1 MSISSSTKEEISLK
15 KFKEKVLD
23 DFRTVSL
30 SREISVQGRREVLQ
44 GRGKFGIFGD
54 GKELPQ
60 IVMSHFFKNGDFRS
74 GYYRDQTLL
83 ISQGLLTGRE
93 IFSALYGHPDKVYE
107 RMSGGRQMSGHFLT
121 HTIDEN
127 DNWIDQT
134 KQKNHISDISPTASQ
149 MSRLVGLGLAS
160 KIYRNNTVNNSQK
173 FSNNGNEIVWGTI
186 GNASTSQGIFFE
198 AVNACGVLQIPAVIS
213 IWDDD
218 YGISV
223 HNKDHTTKESISK
236 ALSGFKVTSESSGI
250 EILEVKGW
258 DYQSLI
264 KTYSYAERIA
274 RDHHIPVI
282 IHVTELTQPLGHST
296 SGSHERYKTEER
308 LKWESDNDCN
318 KKFEEWIINN
328 KLSSKKKLDNI
339 KKEISNYVKEEKR
352 LAWDLYLRPI
362 KEAKSDLIETINSLS
377 ITISKDKLNEMFNN
391 VDDDN
396 FSEII
401 KICRGITYQLEPGES
416 DDRNKLVNWKNKYM
430 NILSEKYS
438 SNLYSINFDI
448 LKEIDNSKPVYS
460 DDNEL
465 VDGRIIIRDNFDKLL
480 EKNNRIFIFGEDVG
494 MIGDVN
500 QGLEGLQKKYG
511 ENRVFDTG
519 IRESTIVGQGIGM
532 SMRGLR
538 PIAEIQYLD
547 YILYALQILSDDLA
561 TLTFRTHGGQKAPL
575 IVRTRGHRLE
585 GIWHS
590 GSPLGGILNFLRG
603 IFVLTPR
610 NMTKAA
616 GFYNSLLDIDQPA
629 VVIEPLNGYRTKE
642 KLPTNYGEFK
652 TPLGEIE
659 VLKEGNDITLVS
671 YGSTVNIVNKAA
683 KEIQKYNIDC
693 EVIDVQ
699 SLIPFDLSKNISKS
713 IIKTNRLMIIDEDV
727 PGGGSSFIL
736 QELLNSQDVYKH
748 LDSKPC
754 LVTAKEHRPPYG
766 SDGDYISKPSFEDI
780 FEEIYTVMNEANP
793 GKYKKLIWFKYL
805 ID

>member
-15 KFKEKVLD
+15 KFKEKVLED
-23 DFRTVSL
+23 YRTVSL

-44 GRGKFGIFGD
+44 GKGKFGIFGD

-83 ISQGLLTGRE
+83 LSQNLLTGRE

-121 HTIDEN
+121 HTIDDN

-134 KQKNHISDISPTASQ
+134 KHKNHISDISPTASQ

-160 KIYRNNTVNNSQK
+160 KIYRDNTVNNSQK

-186 GNASTSQGIFFE
+186 GNASTSQGVFFE

-339 KKEISNYVKEEKR
+339 KKEISSYVKEEKR

-377 ITISKDKLNEMFNN
+377 ITINKDKLNDMFND

-401 KICRGITYQLEPGES
+401 KICRRITYKLEPGES

-438 SNLYSINFDI
+438 SNLYSINFDV
-448 LKEIDNSKPVYS
+448 LKEINNSEPIYS

-511 ENRVFDTG
+511 KNRVFDTG

-642 KLPTNYGEFK
+642 KLPINYGEFK

-671 YGSTVNIVNKAA
+671 YGSTVNIVNKVA
-683 KEIQKYNIDC
+683 KEIQNFNIDC
-693 EVIDVQ
+693 EVIDLQ

-727 PGGGSSFIL
+727 PGGASSFIL
-736 QELLNSQDVYKH
+736 QELLNSQDIYKH

-780 FEEIYTVMNEANP
+780 FEEVYTVMNEANP
-793 GKYKKLIWFKYL
+793 SKYKKLI
-805 ID
+805 

>member
-1 MSISSSTKEEISLK
+1 MTTSSSTKEEISLK

-44 GRGKFGIFGD
+44 GKGKFGIFGD

-83 ISQGLLTGRE
+83 LSQDLLTGRE

-121 HTIDEN
+121 HTVDEN

-134 KQKNHISDISPTASQ
+134 KHKNHISDISPTASQ

-160 KIYRNNTVNNSQK
+160 KIYRDNTVSNSQK
-173 FSNNGNEIVWGTI
+173 FSDNGNEIVWGTI
-186 GNASTSQGIFFE
+186 GNASTSQGVFFE

-296 SGSHERYKTEER
+296 SGSHERYKSEER

-318 KKFEEWIINN
+318 KKFEDWILNS
-328 KLSSKKKLDNI
+328 KLSSKKKLENI

-352 LAWDLYLRPI
+352 MAWDLYLRPI
-362 KEAKSDLIETINSLS
+362 KEAKSDLIDTINSLS
-377 ITISKDKLNEMFNN
+377 ITISKDKLNEMLNN

-401 KICRGITYQLEPGES
+401 KICRRITYQLEPGES

-438 SNLYSINFDI
+438 SNLYSIDFDA
-448 LKEIDNSKPVYS
+448 LKEINNSNPIYS
-460 DDNEL
+460 DNNEL

-511 ENRVFDTG
+511 KNRVFDTG

-629 VVIEPLNGYRTKE
+629 VVIEPLNGYRIKE
-642 KLPTNYGEFK
+642 KLPLNYGEFK
-652 TPLGEIE
+652 TPIGEIE
-659 VLKEGNDITLVS
+659 VLKEGGDITLVS
-671 YGSTVNIVNKAA
+671 YGSTVNIVDKVAR
-683 KEIQKYNIDC
+683 EIQNYNIDC

-713 IIKTNRLMIIDEDV
+713 IIKTNRLMIIDEDI

-736 QELLNSQDVYKH
+736 QELLNNQDIYEH

-793 GKYKKLIWFKYL
+793 NKYKKLI
-805 ID
+805 

>member
-460 DDNEL
+460 DENEL

-642 KLPTNYGEFK
+642 KLPTNYGDFK

-793 GKYKKLIWFKYL
+793 GKYKKLI
-805 ID
+805 

>member
-15 KFKEKVLD
+15 KFKEKVLED
-23 DFRTVSL
+23 YRTVSL

-44 GRGKFGIFGD
+44 GKGKFGIFGD

-83 ISQGLLTGRE
+83 LSQNLLTGRE

-134 KQKNHISDISPTASQ
+134 KHKNHISDISPTASQ

-160 KIYRNNTVNNSQK
+160 KIYRHNTVNNSQK

-186 GNASTSQGIFFE
+186 GNASTSQGVFFE

-339 KKEISNYVKEEKR
+339 KKEISSYVKEEKR

-377 ITISKDKLNEMFNN
+377 ITINKDKLNDMFND

-401 KICRGITYQLEPGES
+401 KICRRITYKLEPGES

-438 SNLYSINFDI
+438 SNLYSINFDV
-448 LKEIDNSKPVYS
+448 LKEINNSEPIYS

-511 ENRVFDTG
+511 KNRVFDTG

-642 KLPTNYGEFK
+642 KLPINYGEFK

-671 YGSTVNIVNKAA
+671 YGSTVNIVNKVA
-683 KEIQKYNIDC
+683 KEIQNFNIDC
-693 EVIDVQ
+693 EVIDLQ

-727 PGGGSSFIL
+727 PGGASSFIL
-736 QELLNSQDVYKH
+736 QELLNSQDIYEH

-780 FEEIYTVMNEANP
+780 FEEVYTVMNEANP
-793 GKYKKLIWFKYL
+793 SKYKKLI
-805 ID
+805 

>member
-1 MSISSSTKEEISLK
+1 MTTSSSTKEEISLK

-44 GRGKFGIFGD
+44 GKGKFGIFGD

-83 ISQGLLTGRE
+83 LSQDLLTGRE

-121 HTIDEN
+121 HTVDEN

-134 KQKNHISDISPTASQ
+134 KHKNHISDISPTASQ

-160 KIYRNNTVNNSQK
+160 KIYRDNTVSNSQK
-173 FSNNGNEIVWGTI
+173 FSENGNEIVWGTI
-186 GNASTSQGIFFE
+186 GNASTSQGVFFE

-296 SGSHERYKTEER
+296 SGSHERYKSEER

-318 KKFEEWIINN
+318 KKFEDWILNS
-328 KLSSKKKLDNI
+328 KLSSKKKLENI

-352 LAWDLYLRPI
+352 MAWDLYLRPV
-362 KEAKSDLIETINSLS
+362 KEAKSDLIDTINSLS
-377 ITISKDKLNEMFNN
+377 ITISKDKLNEMLNN

-401 KICRGITYQLEPGES
+401 KICRRITYQLEPGES

-438 SNLYSINFDI
+438 SNLYSIDFDA
-448 LKEIDNSKPVYS
+448 LKEINNSNPIYS
-460 DDNEL
+460 DNNEL

-511 ENRVFDTG
+511 KNRVFDTG

-629 VVIEPLNGYRTKE
+629 VVIEPLNGYRIKE
-642 KLPTNYGEFK
+642 KLPLNYGEFK
-652 TPLGEIE
+652 TPIGEIE
-659 VLKEGNDITLVS
+659 VLKEGGDITLVS
-671 YGSTVNIVNKAA
+671 YGSTVNIVDKVAR
-683 KEIQKYNIDC
+683 EIQNYNIDC

-713 IIKTNRLMIIDEDV
+713 IIKTNRLMIIDEDI

-736 QELLNSQDVYKH
+736 QELLNNQDIYEH

-793 GKYKKLIWFKYL
+793 NKYKKLI
-805 ID
+805 

>member
-15 KFKEKVLD
+15 KFKEKVLED
-23 DFRTVSL
+23 YRTVSL

-44 GRGKFGIFGD
+44 GKGKFGIFGD

-83 ISQGLLTGRE
+83 LSQDLLTGRE

-134 KQKNHISDISPTASQ
+134 KHKNHISDISPTASQ

-160 KIYRNNTVNNSQK
+160 KIYRDNTVNNSQK

-186 GNASTSQGIFFE
+186 GNASTSQGVFFE

-236 ALSGFKVTSESSGI
+236 ALSGFKLTSESSGI

-339 KKEISNYVKEEKR
+339 KKEISSYVKEEKR

-377 ITISKDKLNEMFNN
+377 ITINKDKLNDMFND

-401 KICRGITYQLEPGES
+401 KICRRITYKLEPGES

-438 SNLYSINFDI
+438 SNLYSINFDV
-448 LKEIDNSKPVYS
+448 LKEIDNSKPIYS

-511 ENRVFDTG
+511 KNRVFDTG

-642 KLPTNYGEFK
+642 KLPINYGEFK

-671 YGSTVNIVNKAA
+671 YGSTVNIVNKVA
-683 KEIQKYNIDC
+683 KEIQNFNIDC
-693 EVIDVQ
+693 EVIDLQ

-736 QELLNSQDVYKH
+736 QELLNSQDIYEH

-780 FEEIYTVMNEANP
+780 FEEVYTVMNEANP
-793 GKYKKLIWFKYL
+793 SKYKKLI
-805 ID
+805 

>member
-15 KFKEKVLD
+15 KFKEKVLED
-23 DFRTVSL
+23 YRTVSL

-44 GRGKFGIFGD
+44 GKGKFGIFGD

-83 ISQGLLTGRE
+83 LSQDLLTGRE

-134 KQKNHISDISPTASQ
+134 KHKNHISDISPTASQ

-160 KIYRNNTVNNSQK
+160 KIYRDNTVNNSQK

-186 GNASTSQGIFFE
+186 GNASTSQGVFFE

-236 ALSGFKVTSESSGI
+236 ALSGFKLTSESSGI

-377 ITISKDKLNEMFNN
+377 ITINKDKLNDMFND

-401 KICRGITYQLEPGES
+401 KICRRITYKLEPGES

-438 SNLYSINFDI
+438 SNLYSINFDV
-448 LKEIDNSKPVYS
+448 LKEIDNSKPIYS

-511 ENRVFDTG
+511 KNRVFDTG

-642 KLPTNYGEFK
+642 KLPINYGEFK

-671 YGSTVNIVNKAA
+671 YGSTVNIVNKVA
-683 KEIQKYNIDC
+683 KEIQNFNIDC
-693 EVIDVQ
+693 EVIDLQ
-699 SLIPFDLSKNISKS
+699 SLIPFDLSKNIYKS

-736 QELLNSQDVYKH
+736 QELLNSQDIYEH

-780 FEEIYTVMNEANP
+780 FEEVYTVMNEANP
-793 GKYKKLIWFKYL
+793 SKYKKLI
-805 ID
+805 

>member
-1 MSISSSTKEEISLK
+1 MTTSSSTKEEISLK

-44 GRGKFGIFGD
+44 GKGKFGIFGD

-83 ISQGLLTGRE
+83 LSQDLLTGRE

-121 HTIDEN
+121 HTVDEN

-134 KQKNHISDISPTASQ
+134 KHKNHISDISPTASQ

-160 KIYRNNTVNNSQK
+160 KIYRDNTVSNSQK
-173 FSNNGNEIVWGTI
+173 FSENGNEIVWGTI
-186 GNASTSQGIFFE
+186 GNASTSQGVFFE

-236 ALSGFKVTSESSGI
+236 ALSGFKVTSESPGI

-296 SGSHERYKTEER
+296 SGSHERYKSEER

-318 KKFEEWIINN
+318 KKFEDWILNS
-328 KLSSKKKLDNI
+328 KLSSKKKLENI

-352 LAWDLYLRPI
+352 MAWDLYLRPV
-362 KEAKSDLIETINSLS
+362 KEAKSDLIDTINSLS
-377 ITISKDKLNEMFNN
+377 ITISKDKLNEMLNN

-401 KICRGITYQLEPGES
+401 KICRRITYQLEPGES

-438 SNLYSINFDI
+438 SNLYSIDFDA
-448 LKEIDNSKPVYS
+448 LKEINNSNPIYS
-460 DDNEL
+460 DNNEL

-480 EKNNRIFIFGEDVG
+480 EENNRIFIFGEDVG

-511 ENRVFDTG
+511 KNRVFDTG

-629 VVIEPLNGYRTKE
+629 VVIEPLNGYRIKE
-642 KLPTNYGEFK
+642 KLPLNYGEFK
-652 TPLGEIE
+652 TPIGEIE
-659 VLKEGNDITLVS
+659 VLKEGGDITLVS
-671 YGSTVNIVNKAA
+671 YGSTVNIVDKVAR
-683 KEIQKYNIDC
+683 EIQNYNIDC

-713 IIKTNRLMIIDEDV
+713 IIKTNRLMIIDEDI

-736 QELLNSQDVYKH
+736 QELLNNQDIYEH

-793 GKYKKLIWFKYL
+793 NKYKKLI
-805 ID
+805 

>member
-1 MSISSSTKEEISLK
+1 MTTSSSTKEEISLK

-44 GRGKFGIFGD
+44 GKGKFGIFGD

-83 ISQGLLTGRE
+83 LSQDLLTGRE

-121 HTIDEN
+121 HTVDEN

-134 KQKNHISDISPTASQ
+134 KHKNHISDISPTASQ

-160 KIYRNNTVNNSQK
+160 KIYRDNTVSNSQK
-173 FSNNGNEIVWGTI
+173 FSENGNEIVWGTI
-186 GNASTSQGIFFE
+186 GNASTSQGVFFE

-296 SGSHERYKTEER
+296 SGSHERYKSEER

-318 KKFEEWIINN
+318 KKFEDWILNS
-328 KLSSKKKLDNI
+328 KLSSKKKLENI
-339 KKEISNYVKEEKR
+339 KKEISNYVKEEKKM
-352 LAWDLYLRPI
+352 AWDLYLRPI
-362 KEAKSDLIETINSLS
+362 KEAKSDLIDTINSLS
-377 ITISKDKLNEMFNN
+377 ITISKDKLNEMLNN

-401 KICRGITYQLEPGES
+401 KICRRITYQLEPGES

-438 SNLYSINFDI
+438 SNLYSIDFDS
-448 LKEIDNSKPVYS
+448 LKEINNSNPIYS
-460 DDNEL
+460 DNNEL

-480 EKNNRIFIFGEDVG
+480 EENNRVFIFGEDVG

-511 ENRVFDTG
+511 KNRVFDTG

-629 VVIEPLNGYRTKE
+629 VVIEPLNGYRIKE
-642 KLPTNYGEFK
+642 KLPLNYGEFK
-652 TPLGEIE
+652 TPIGEIE
-659 VLKEGNDITLVS
+659 VLKEGGDITLVS
-671 YGSTVNIVNKAA
+671 YGSTVNIVDKVAR
-683 KEIQKYNIDC
+683 EIQNYNIDC

-736 QELLNSQDVYKH
+736 QELLNNQDIYEH

-793 GKYKKLIWFKYL
+793 NKYKKLI
-805 ID
+805 

>member
-15 KFKEKVLD
+15 KFKEKVLED
-23 DFRTVSL
+23 YRTVSL

-44 GRGKFGIFGD
+44 GKGKFGIFGD

-83 ISQGLLTGRE
+83 LSQDLLTGRE

-134 KQKNHISDISPTASQ
+134 KHKNHISDISPTASQ

-160 KIYRNNTVNNSQK
+160 KIYRDNTVNNSQK

-186 GNASTSQGIFFE
+186 GNASTSQGVFFE

-377 ITISKDKLNEMFNN
+377 ITINKDKLNDMFNN
-391 VDDDN
+391 VEDDN

-401 KICRGITYQLEPGES
+401 KICRRITYKLEPGES

-438 SNLYSINFDI
+438 SNLYSINFDV
-448 LKEIDNSKPVYS
+448 LKEIDNSKPIYS

-511 ENRVFDTG
+511 KNRVFDTG

-642 KLPTNYGEFK
+642 KLPINYGEFK

-671 YGSTVNIVNKAA
+671 YGSTVNIVNKVA
-683 KEIQKYNIDC
+683 KEIQNFNIDC
-693 EVIDVQ
+693 EVIDLQ

-727 PGGGSSFIL
+727 PGGASSFIL
-736 QELLNSQDVYKH
+736 QELLNSQDIYEH

-780 FEEIYTVMNEANP
+780 FEEVYTVMNEANP
-793 GKYKKLIWFKYL
+793 SKYKKLI
-805 ID
+805 

>member
-15 KFKEKVLD
+15 KFKEKVLE
-23 DFRTVSL
+23 DFRAISL

-44 GRGKFGIFGD
+44 GKGKFGIFGD

-83 ISQGLLTGRE
+83 LSQDLLTGRE

-160 KIYRNNTVNNSQK
+160 KIYRDNTVNNSQK

-186 GNASTSQGIFFE
+186 GNASTSQGVFFE

-264 KTYSYAERIA
+264 KTYSYAERVA

-318 KKFEEWIINN
+318 KKFEDWIINN
-328 KLSSKKKLDNI
+328 KLSSKRKLDNI

-391 VDDDN
+391 VDDYN

-401 KICRGITYQLEPGES
+401 KICRRITYQLEAGES

-430 NILSEKYS
+430 DILSEKYS
-438 SNLYSINFDI
+438 SNLYSINFDV
-448 LKEIDNSKPVYS
+448 LKEIDNSPPVYS

-511 ENRVFDTG
+511 KNRVFDTG

-642 KLPTNYGEFK
+642 KLPINYGEFK

-671 YGSTVNIVNKAA
+671 YGSTVNIVNKVA
-683 KEIQKYNIDC
+683 KEIQKFNIDC
-693 EVIDVQ
+693 EVIDLQ

-736 QELLNSQDVYKH
+736 QELLNSQDIYEH

-754 LVTAKEHRPPYG
+754 LLTAKEHRPPYG

-780 FEEIYTVMNEANP
+780 FEEVYTVMNEANP
-793 GKYKKLIWFKYL
+793 SKYKKLI
-805 ID
+805 

>member
-1 MSISSSTKEEISLK
+1 MTTSSSTKEEISLK

-44 GRGKFGIFGD
+44 GKGKFGIFGD

-83 ISQGLLTGRE
+83 LSQDLLTGRE

-121 HTIDEN
+121 HTVDEN

-134 KQKNHISDISPTASQ
+134 KHKNHISDISPTASQ

-160 KIYRNNTVNNSQK
+160 KIYRDNTVSNSQK
-173 FSNNGNEIVWGTI
+173 FSENGNEIVWGTI
-186 GNASTSQGIFFE
+186 GNASTSQGVFFE

-296 SGSHERYKTEER
+296 SGSHERYKSEER

-318 KKFEEWIINN
+318 KKFEDWILNS
-328 KLSSKKKLDNI
+328 KLSSKKKLENI
-339 KKEISNYVKEEKR
+339 KKEISNYVKEEKKM
-352 LAWDLYLRPI
+352 AWDLYLRPV
-362 KEAKSDLIETINSLS
+362 KEAKSDLIDTINSLS
-377 ITISKDKLNEMFNN
+377 ITISKDKLNEMLNN

-401 KICRGITYQLEPGES
+401 KICRRITYQLEPGES

-430 NILSEKYS
+430 KILSEKYS
-438 SNLYSINFDI
+438 SNLYSIDFDA
-448 LKEIDNSKPVYS
+448 LKEINNSNPIYS
-460 DDNEL
+460 DNNEL

-480 EKNNRIFIFGEDVG
+480 EENNRVFIFGEDVG

-511 ENRVFDTG
+511 KNRVFDTG

-629 VVIEPLNGYRTKE
+629 VVIEPLNGYRIKE
-642 KLPTNYGEFK
+642 KLPLNYGEFK
-652 TPLGEIE
+652 TPIGEIE
-659 VLKEGNDITLVS
+659 VLKEGGDITLVS
-671 YGSTVNIVNKAA
+671 YGSTVNIVNKVAR
-683 KEIQKYNIDC
+683 EIQKYNIDC

-736 QELLNSQDVYKH
+736 QELLNNQDIYEH

-793 GKYKKLIWFKYL
+793 NKYKKLI
-805 ID
+805 

>member
-1 MSISSSTKEEISLK
+1 MTTSSSTKEEISLK

-83 ISQGLLTGRE
+83 LSQDLLTGRE

-121 HTIDEN
+121 HTVDEN

-134 KQKNHISDISPTASQ
+134 QHKNHISDISPTASQ

-160 KIYRNNTVNNSQK
+160 KIYRDNTVSNSQK
-173 FSNNGNEIVWGTI
+173 FSDNGNEIVWGTI
-186 GNASTSQGIFFE
+186 GNASTSQGVFFE

-236 ALSGFKVTSESSGI
+236 ALSGFKITSESSGI

-296 SGSHERYKTEER
+296 SGSHERYKSEER

-318 KKFEEWIINN
+318 KKFEDWILNS
-328 KLSSKKKLDNI
+328 KLSSKKKLENI

-352 LAWDLYLRPI
+352 IAWDLYLRPI
-362 KEAKSDLIETINSLS
+362 KEVKSDLIETINRLS
-377 ITISKDKLNEMFNN
+377 IPISKDKLNEMLNN

-401 KICRGITYQLEPGES
+401 KICRRITYQLEPGES

-438 SNLYSINFDI
+438 SNLYSIDFDA
-448 LKEIDNSKPVYS
+448 LKEINNSNPIYS
-460 DDNEL
+460 DSDEL

-480 EKNNRIFIFGEDVG
+480 EENNRIFIFGEDVG

-511 ENRVFDTG
+511 KNRVFDTG

-629 VVIEPLNGYRTKE
+629 VVIEPLNGYRIKE
-642 KLPTNYGEFK
+642 KLPLNYGEFK
-652 TPLGEIE
+652 TPIGEIE
-659 VLKEGNDITLVS
+659 VLKEGSDITLVS
-671 YGSTVNIVNKAA
+671 YGSTVNIVNKVAM
-683 KEIQKYNIDC
+683 EIQKYNIDC

-713 IIKTNRLMIIDEDV
+713 IIKTNRLMIIDEDI

-736 QELLNSQDVYKH
+736 QELLNNQGIYEH

-754 LVTAKEHRPPYG
+754 IVTAKEHRPPYG

-793 GKYKKLIWFKYL
+793 NKYKKLI
-805 ID
+805 

>member
-44 GRGKFGIFGD
+44 GKGKFGIFGD

-83 ISQGLLTGRE
+83 ISQDLLTGRE

-186 GNASTSQGIFFE
+186 GNASTSQGVFFE

-511 ENRVFDTG
+511 KNRVFDTG

-642 KLPTNYGEFK
+642 KLPINYGEFK

-793 GKYKKLIWFKYL
+793 GKYKKLI
-805 ID
+805 

>member
-1 MSISSSTKEEISLK
+1 MTTSSSTKEEISLK

-83 ISQGLLTGRE
+83 LSQDLLTGRE

-121 HTIDEN
+121 HTVDEN

-134 KQKNHISDISPTASQ
+134 KHKNHISDISPTASQ

-160 KIYRNNTVNNSQK
+160 KIYRDNTVSNSQK
-173 FSNNGNEIVWGTI
+173 FSENGNEIVWGTI
-186 GNASTSQGIFFE
+186 GNASTSQGVFFE

-236 ALSGFKVTSESSGI
+236 ALSGFKVTSESPGI

-258 DYQSLI
+258 DYQSLV

-296 SGSHERYKTEER
+296 SGSHERYKSEER

-318 KKFEEWIINN
+318 KKFEDWILNS
-328 KLSSKKKLDNI
+328 KLSSKKKLENI

-352 LAWDLYLRPI
+352 MAWDLYLRPV
-362 KEAKSDLIETINSLS
+362 KEAKSDLIDTINSLS
-377 ITISKDKLNEMFNN
+377 ITISKDKLNEMLNN

-401 KICRGITYQLEPGES
+401 KICRRITYQLEPGES

-438 SNLYSINFDI
+438 SNLYSMDFDA
-448 LKEIDNSKPVYS
+448 LKEINNSNPIYS
-460 DDNEL
+460 DSNEL

-511 ENRVFDTG
+511 KNRVFDTG

-629 VVIEPLNGYRTKE
+629 VVIEPLNGYRIKE
-642 KLPTNYGEFK
+642 KLPLNYGEFK
-652 TPLGEIE
+652 TPIGEIE
-659 VLKEGNDITLVS
+659 VLKEGGDITLVS
-671 YGSTVNIVNKAA
+671 YGSTVNIVDKVAR
-683 KEIQKYNIDC
+683 EIQNYNIDC

-713 IIKTNRLMIIDEDV
+713 IIKTNRLMIIDEDI

-736 QELLNSQDVYKH
+736 QELLNNQDIYEH

-793 GKYKKLIWFKYL
+793 NKYKKLI
-805 ID
+805 

>member
-15 KFKEKVLD
+15 KFKEKVLED
-23 DFRTVSL
+23 YRTVSL

-44 GRGKFGIFGD
+44 GKGKFGIFGD

-83 ISQGLLTGRE
+83 LSQDLLTGRE

-134 KQKNHISDISPTASQ
+134 KHKNHISDISPTASQ

-160 KIYRNNTVNNSQK
+160 KIYRDNTVNNSQK

-186 GNASTSQGIFFE
+186 GNASTSQGVFFE

-377 ITISKDKLNEMFNN
+377 ITINKDKLNDMFND

-401 KICRGITYQLEPGES
+401 KICRRITYKLEPGES

-438 SNLYSINFDI
+438 SNLYSINFDV
-448 LKEIDNSKPVYS
+448 LKEIDNSKPIYS

-511 ENRVFDTG
+511 KNRVFDTG

-642 KLPTNYGEFK
+642 KLPINYGEFK

-671 YGSTVNIVNKAA
+671 YGSTVNIVNKVA
-683 KEIQKYNIDC
+683 KEIQKFNIDC
-693 EVIDVQ
+693 EVIDLQ

-736 QELLNSQDVYKH
+736 QELLNSQDIYEH

-780 FEEIYTVMNEANP
+780 FEEVYTVMNEANP
-793 GKYKKLIWFKYL
+793 SKYKKLI
-805 ID
+805 

>member
-44 GRGKFGIFGD
+44 GKGKFGIFGD

-160 KIYRNNTVNNSQK
+160 KIYRHNTVNNSQK

-186 GNASTSQGIFFE
+186 GNASTSQGVFFE

-460 DDNEL
+460 DENEL

-511 ENRVFDTG
+511 KNRVFDTG

-793 GKYKKLIWFKYL
+793 GKYKKLI
-805 ID
+805 

>member
-15 KFKEKVLD
+15 KFKEKVLE
-23 DFRTVSL
+23 DFRAISL

-44 GRGKFGIFGD
+44 GKGKFGIFGD

-83 ISQGLLTGRE
+83 LSQDLLTGRE

-160 KIYRNNTVNNSQK
+160 KIYRDNTVNNSQK

-186 GNASTSQGIFFE
+186 GNASTSQGVFFE

-264 KTYSYAERIA
+264 KTYSYAERVA

-318 KKFEEWIINN
+318 KKFEDWIINN
-328 KLSSKKKLDNI
+328 KLSSKRKLDNI

-391 VDDDN
+391 VDDYN

-401 KICRGITYQLEPGES
+401 KICRRITYQLEAGES

-430 NILSEKYS
+430 DILSEKYS
-438 SNLYSINFDI
+438 SNLYSINFDV
-448 LKEIDNSKPVYS
+448 LKEIDNSPPVYS

-511 ENRVFDTG
+511 KNRVFDTG

-642 KLPTNYGEFK
+642 KLPINYGEFK

-671 YGSTVNIVNKAA
+671 YGSTVNIVNKVA
-683 KEIQKYNIDC
+683 KEIQKFNIDC
-693 EVIDVQ
+693 EVIDLQ

-736 QELLNSQDVYKH
+736 QELLNSQDIYEH

-780 FEEIYTVMNEANP
+780 FEEVYTVMNEANP
-793 GKYKKLIWFKYL
+793 SKYKKLI
-805 ID
+805 

>member
-1 MSISSSTKEEISLK
+1 MTTTSSTKEEISLK

-83 ISQGLLTGRE
+83 LSQDLLTGRE

-121 HTIDEN
+121 HTVDEN
-127 DNWIDQT
+127 DDWIDQT
-134 KQKNHISDISPTASQ
+134 KHKNHISDISPTASQ

-160 KIYRNNTVNNSQK
+160 KIYRDNTVSNSQK
-173 FSNNGNEIVWGTI
+173 FSDNGNEIVWGTI
-186 GNASTSQGIFFE
+186 GNASTSQGVFFE

-296 SGSHERYKTEER
+296 SGSHERYKSEER

-318 KKFEEWIINN
+318 KKFEDWILNS
-328 KLSSKKKLDNI
+328 KLSSKKKLENI

-352 LAWDLYLRPI
+352 MAWDLYLRPV
-362 KEAKSDLIETINSLS
+362 KEAKSDLIDTINSLS
-377 ITISKDKLNEMFNN
+377 IKISKDKLNEMLNN

-401 KICRGITYQLEPGES
+401 KICRRITYQLEPGES
-416 DDRNKLVNWKNKYM
+416 DDRNKLVSWKNKYM

-438 SNLYSINFDI
+438 SNLYSIDFDG
-448 LKEIDNSKPVYS
+448 LKEINNSNPIYS
-460 DDNEL
+460 DNNEM
-465 VDGRIIIRDNFDKLL
+465 VDGRIIIKDNFDKLL
-480 EKNNRIFIFGEDVG
+480 EENNRIFIFGEDVG

-511 ENRVFDTG
+511 KNRVFDTG

-629 VVIEPLNGYRTKE
+629 VVIEPLNGYRIKE
-642 KLPTNYGEFK
+642 KLPLNYGEFK
-652 TPLGEIE
+652 TPIGEIE
-659 VLKEGNDITLVS
+659 VLKEGIDITLVS
-671 YGSTVNIVNKAA
+671 YGSTVNIVNKVA
-683 KEIQKYNIDC
+683 KEIQKFNIDC

-736 QELLNSQDVYKH
+736 QELLNNQDIYEH

-754 LVTAKEHRPPYG
+754 LVSAKEHRPPYG

-793 GKYKKLIWFKYL
+793 NKYKKLI
-805 ID
+805 

>member
-1 MSISSSTKEEISLK
+1 MTTSSSTKEEISLK

-44 GRGKFGIFGD
+44 GKGKFGIFGD

-83 ISQGLLTGRE
+83 LSQDLLTGRE

-121 HTIDEN
+121 HTVDEN

-134 KQKNHISDISPTASQ
+134 KHKNHISDISPTASQ

-160 KIYRNNTVNNSQK
+160 KIYRDNTVSNSQK
-173 FSNNGNEIVWGTI
+173 FSDNGNEIVWGTI
-186 GNASTSQGIFFE
+186 GNASTSQGVFFE

-236 ALSGFKVTSESSGI
+236 ALSGFKVTSESPGI

-296 SGSHERYKTEER
+296 SGSHERYKSEER

-318 KKFEEWIINN
+318 KKFEDWILNS
-328 KLSSKKKLDNI
+328 KLSSKKKLENI

-352 LAWDLYLRPI
+352 MAWDLYLRPV
-362 KEAKSDLIETINSLS
+362 KEAKSDLIDTINSLS
-377 ITISKDKLNEMFNN
+377 ITISKDKLNEMLNN

-401 KICRGITYQLEPGES
+401 KICRRITYQLEPGES

-438 SNLYSINFDI
+438 SNLYSIDFDA
-448 LKEIDNSKPVYS
+448 LKEINNSNPIYS
-460 DDNEL
+460 DNDEL

-480 EKNNRIFIFGEDVG
+480 EENNRIFIFGEDVG

-511 ENRVFDTG
+511 KNRVFDTG

-629 VVIEPLNGYRTKE
+629 VVIEPLNGYRIKE
-642 KLPTNYGEFK
+642 KLPLNYGEFK
-652 TPLGEIE
+652 TPIGEIE
-659 VLKEGNDITLVS
+659 VLKEGGDITLVS
-671 YGSTVNIVNKAA
+671 YGSTVNIVDKVAR
-683 KEIQKYNIDC
+683 EIQNYNIDC

-713 IIKTNRLMIIDEDV
+713 IIKTNRLMIIDEDI

-736 QELLNSQDVYKH
+736 QELLNNQDIYEH

-793 GKYKKLIWFKYL
+793 NKYKKLI
-805 ID
+805 

>member
-1 MSISSSTKEEISLK
+1 MTTSSSTKEEISLK

-44 GRGKFGIFGD
+44 GKGKFGIFGD

-83 ISQGLLTGRE
+83 LSQDLLTGRE

-121 HTIDEN
+121 HTVDEN

-134 KQKNHISDISPTASQ
+134 KHKNHISDISPTASQ

-160 KIYRNNTVNNSQK
+160 KIYRDNTVSNSQK
-173 FSNNGNEIVWGTI
+173 FSDNGNEIVWGTI
-186 GNASTSQGIFFE
+186 GNASTSQGVFFE

-296 SGSHERYKTEER
+296 SGSHERYKSEER

-318 KKFEEWIINN
+318 KKFEDWILNS
-328 KLSSKKKLDNI
+328 KLSSKKKLENI

-352 LAWDLYLRPI
+352 MAWDLYLRPV
-362 KEAKSDLIETINSLS
+362 KEAKSDLIDTINSLS
-377 ITISKDKLNEMFNN
+377 ITISKDKLNEMLNN

-401 KICRGITYQLEPGES
+401 KICRRITYQLEPGES

-438 SNLYSINFDI
+438 SNLYSIDFDS
-448 LKEIDNSKPVYS
+448 LKEINNSNPIYS
-460 DDNEL
+460 DNNEL

-480 EKNNRIFIFGEDVG
+480 EENNRIFIFGEDVG

-511 ENRVFDTG
+511 KNRVFDTG

-629 VVIEPLNGYRTKE
+629 VVIEPLNGYRIKE
-642 KLPTNYGEFK
+642 KLPLNYGEFK
-652 TPLGEIE
+652 TPIGEIE
-659 VLKEGNDITLVS
+659 VLKEGGDITLVS
-671 YGSTVNIVNKAA
+671 YGSTVNIVDKVAR
-683 KEIQKYNIDC
+683 EIQNYNIDC

-713 IIKTNRLMIIDEDV
+713 IIKTNRLMIIDEDI

-736 QELLNSQDVYKH
+736 QELLNNQDIYEH

-766 SDGDYISKPSFEDI
+766 S
-780 FEEIYTVMNEANP
+780 
-793 GKYKKLIWFKYL
+793 
-805 ID
+805 

>member
-15 KFKEKVLD
+15 KFKEKVLED
-23 DFRTVSL
+23 YRTVSL

-44 GRGKFGIFGD
+44 GKGKFGIFGD

-83 ISQGLLTGRE
+83 LSQDLLTGRE

-134 KQKNHISDISPTASQ
+134 KHKNHISDISPTASQ

-160 KIYRNNTVNNSQK
+160 KIYRDNTVNNSQK

-186 GNASTSQGIFFE
+186 GNASTSQGVFFE

-339 KKEISNYVKEEKR
+339 KKEISSYVKEEKR

-377 ITISKDKLNEMFNN
+377 ITINKDKLNDMFND

-401 KICRGITYQLEPGES
+401 KICRRITYKLEPGES

-438 SNLYSINFDI
+438 SNLYSINFDV
-448 LKEIDNSKPVYS
+448 LKEIDNSEPIYS

-511 ENRVFDTG
+511 KNRVFDTG

-642 KLPTNYGEFK
+642 KLPINYGEFK

-671 YGSTVNIVNKAA
+671 YGSTVNIVNKVA
-683 KEIQKYNIDC
+683 KEIQNFNIDC
-693 EVIDVQ
+693 EVIDLQ

-727 PGGGSSFIL
+727 PGGASSFIL
-736 QELLNSQDVYKH
+736 QELLNSQDIYKH

-780 FEEIYTVMNEANP
+780 FEEVYTVMNEANP
-793 GKYKKLIWFKYL
+793 SKYKKLI
-805 ID
+805 

>member
-15 KFKEKVLD
+15 KFKEKVLED
-23 DFRTVSL
+23 YRTVSL

-44 GRGKFGIFGD
+44 GKGKFGIFGD

-83 ISQGLLTGRE
+83 LSQDLLTGRE

-134 KQKNHISDISPTASQ
+134 KHKNHISDISPTASQ

-160 KIYRNNTVNNSQK
+160 KIYRDNTVNNSQK

-186 GNASTSQGIFFE
+186 GNASTSQGVFFE

-236 ALSGFKVTSESSGI
+236 ALSGFKLTSESSGI

-377 ITISKDKLNEMFNN
+377 ITINKDKLNDMFND

-401 KICRGITYQLEPGES
+401 KICRRITYKLEPGES

-438 SNLYSINFDI
+438 SNLYSINFDV
-448 LKEIDNSKPVYS
+448 LKEIDNSKPIYS

-511 ENRVFDTG
+511 KNRVFDTG

-642 KLPTNYGEFK
+642 KLPINYGEFK

-671 YGSTVNIVNKAA
+671 YGSTVNIVNKVA
-683 KEIQKYNIDC
+683 KEIQNFNIDC
-693 EVIDVQ
+693 EVIDLQ
-699 SLIPFDLSKNISKS
+699 SLIPFDLSKNIYKS

-727 PGGGSSFIL
+727 PGGASSFIL
-736 QELLNSQDVYKH
+736 QELLNSQDIYEH

-780 FEEIYTVMNEANP
+780 FEEVYTVMNEANP
-793 GKYKKLIWFKYL
+793 SKYKKLI
-805 ID
+805 

>member
-23 DFRTVSL
+23 DYRTASL

-44 GRGKFGIFGD
+44 GKGKFGIFGD

-83 ISQGLLTGRE
+83 LSQDLLTGRE

-107 RMSGGRQMSGHFLT
+107 RMSGGRQMSGHFLS

-134 KQKNHISDISPTASQ
+134 KHKNHISDISPTASQ

-160 KIYRNNTVNNSQK
+160 KIYRDNTVNNSQK

-186 GNASTSQGIFFE
+186 GNASTSQGVFFE

-236 ALSGFKVTSESSGI
+236 ALSGFKLTSESSGI

-377 ITISKDKLNEMFNN
+377 ITINKDKLNDMFND

-401 KICRGITYQLEPGES
+401 KICRRITYKLEPGES

-438 SNLYSINFDI
+438 SNLYSINFDV
-448 LKEIDNSKPVYS
+448 LKEIDNSKPIYS

-511 ENRVFDTG
+511 KNRVFDTG

-642 KLPTNYGEFK
+642 KLPINYGEFK

-671 YGSTVNIVNKAA
+671 YGSTVNIVNKVA
-683 KEIQKYNIDC
+683 KEIQNFNIDC
-693 EVIDVQ
+693 EVIDLQ

-736 QELLNSQDVYKH
+736 QELLNSQDIYEH

-780 FEEIYTVMNEANP
+780 FEEVYTVMNEANP
-793 GKYKKLIWFKYL
+793 SKYKKLI
-805 ID
+805 